1 MPSRC
6 GFGYR
11 LCGRQFP
18 WRRSII
24 SNCIGREEIGRRFLG
39 RNTSHSIIMPT
50 STLDGNQESEK
61 ERSGLSI
68 AIAAFF
74 SNPARCATTLV
85 GRATL
90 QNGSGAG

>member
-1 MPSRC
+1 
-6 GFGYR
+6 
-11 LCGRQFP
+11 
-18 WRRSII
+18 
-24 SNCIGREEIGRRFLG
+24 
-39 RNTSHSIIMPT
+39 MPT

-85 GRATL
+85 GRANAPKRIGRGVTCVRYRTIVIVKKTRRL
-90 QNGSGAG
+90 RDVFLYNSL